1 MKDIVLKNINK
12 SFGKKSVL
20 CGFSH
25 TFKNGS
31 RTCVMG
37 ASGKGKTTLFNIIL
51 GLIKPDSGSVYGV
64 PEKVAAVF
72 QEDRLSEPFSA
83 VANIKAVVP
92 KTVKESEIVA
102 CLDELGLKGSEYLPV
117 RELSGGMR
125 RRVAVARALL
135 AQSELIVFDE
145 PFKGLDDSTREQ
157 VIAVILSRTEGK
169 TLIFATHDA
178 RDIASLSAEL
188 LEL

>member
-1 MKDIVLKNINK
+1 MKDIVLKNITK
-12 SFGKKSVL
+12 AFGKKKVL
-20 CGFSH
+20 CGLSH
-25 TFKNGS
+25 CFKVGS
-31 RTCVMG
+31 RTCVTG

-51 GLIKPDSGSVYGV
+51 GLVKPDSGSLSGV
-64 PEKVAAVF
+64 PDKLSAVF

-92 KTVKESEIVA
+92 KAVKESDITA
-102 CLDELGLKGSEYLPV
+102 CLDELGLKGNEYLPV
-117 RELSGGMR
+117 SELSGGMR

-135 AQSELIVFDE
+135 AESELIVFDE
-145 PFKGLDDSTREQ
+145 PFKGLDDETRDR
-157 VIAVILSRTEGK
+157 VIAVILSRTKGK
-169 TLIFATHDA
+169 TLIFSTHDM